1 MGERFKT
8 IDRDTQYLFP
18 PSVQEWLPENHLAR
32 FVVEIVDGINLE
44 RLNSSYRSCGSEAFP
59 PSMMVALLFY
69 GYSTGVFSSRKLE
82 RATYDSVAFRYI
94 AANTHPDHDTI
105 ASFRRRFMEELSPAF
120 ARILE
125 MAQAMGLLKVGTV
138 SLDGTKVKASA
149 SQRKAISYGYAQRL
163 EAQLNE
169 EVSKLLRLAEQ
180 ADQNEKPDGMDIPAE
195 LARRETR
202 LAAIAQAK
210 TEIERRAQERY
221 ERQRAA
227 HDGKLSKRNAGAEQ
241 TGKKPRGRKPKPPE
255 SGPRKRDQV
264 NLTDQDSRIMPT
276 SGKSF
281 MQAYNAQAAVDT
293 GSLLVLANDVSQN
306 PNDRRELKPMLE
318 RLKQLPGCLG
328 KTKNLLA
335 DAGYFSEANVMECA
349 QREITPYIASG
360 REGHN
365 KPLEE
370 RFRKPPPLQDTA
382 DPVAVMKRRLKTP
395 EGKALYAKRKS
406 TVEPVFGVI
415 KQVLGFRQFLFR
427 GLGAVGKEWNLVCMA
442 WNIRRMHALKA

>member
-18 PSVQEWLPENHLAR
+18 PSVQDWLPEDHLAR
-32 FVVEIVDGINLE
+32 FVVEIVEGINLE
-44 RLNSSYRSCGSEAFP
+44 RLNSSYRGCGSEAFP

-69 GYSTGVFSSRKLE
+69 GYSTGIFSSRKLE

-125 MAQAMGLLKVGTV
+125 MAHAMGLLKMGTV
-138 SLDGTKVKASA
+138 SLDGTKMKASA
-149 SQRKAISYGYAQRL
+149 SKHKALSYGYAQRL
-163 EAQLNE
+163 EAQLNA

-180 ADQNEKPDGMDIPAE
+180 ADQGEKPDGMDIPSE
-195 LARRETR
+195 LSRRETR

-210 TEIERRAQERY
+210 VEIERRAQERY
-221 ERQRAA
+221 ERERA
-227 HDGKLSKRNAGAEQ
+227 DYESKLTKRQAETKR
-241 TGKKPRGRKPKPPE
+241 TGKKPRGREPKPPE

-293 GSLLVLANDVSQN
+293 DSLLVLANDVSRN

-318 RLKQLPGCLG
+318 RLKRLPCSLG
-328 KTKNLLA
+328 NTKNLLA
-335 DAGYFSEANVMECA
+335 DAGYFSEANVIECV
-349 QREITPYIASG
+349 RHKVTPYIASG
-360 REGHN
+360 RDGHN
-365 KPLEE
+365 KSLEK
-370 RFRKPPPLQDTA
+370 RFMKPPPLHDTA
-382 DPVAVMKRRLKTP
+382 DPVAVMKHRLKTQ
-395 EGKALYAKRKS
+395 EGTALYAKRKS
-406 TVEPVFGVI
+406 TVEPVFGII
-415 KQVLGFRQFLFR
+415 KHVLGFRQFLFR

-442 WNIRRMHALKA
+442 WNIRRMHALKV

>member
-32 FVVEIVDGINLE
+32 FVVEIVDGLNLE
-44 RLNSSYRSCGSEAFP
+44 RLNTSYRGCGSEAFP

-69 GYSTGVFSSRKLE
+69 GYATGVFSSRQLE

-105 ASFRRRFMEELSPAF
+105 ASFRRRFMDELSPAF
-120 ARILE
+120 TRILE
-125 MAQAMGLLKVGTV
+125 TAQAMGVLKVGTV

-149 SQRKAISYGYAQRL
+149 SKHKALSYGYAERL
-163 EAQLNE
+163 SAQLQE
-169 EVSKLLRLAEQ
+169 EVSRLLRLAES
-180 ADQNEKPDGMDIPAE
+180 ADQNEKPDGMDIPSE

-210 TEIERRAQERY
+210 AEIERRAQERY
-221 ERQRAA
+221 ERERTDHETRCA
-227 HDGKLSKRNAGAEQ
+227 KRQAQAKQ
-241 TGKKPRGRKPKPPE
+241 TGKKPRGRDPQPPE
-255 SGPRKRDQV
+255 PGPGNRDQV
-264 NLTDQDSRIMPT
+264 NLTDKDSRIMPA

-293 GSLLVLANDVSQN
+293 GSLLVLTSDVSQN
-306 PNDRRELKPMLE
+306 PNDRRELKPMLD
-318 RLKQLPGCLG
+318 RLGRLPGGLG
-328 KTKNLLA
+328 KTTRLLA
-335 DAGYFSEANVMECA
+335 DAGYFSEANVIECA
-349 QREITPYIASG
+349 QRKIIPYIASG

-365 KPLEE
+365 KPPEE
-370 RFRKPPPLQDTA
+370 RFEKPPPLPGSA
-382 DPVAVMKRRLKTP
+382 DPVTAMKHRLKTP

-406 TVEPVFGVI
+406 TVEPVFGII
-415 KQVLGFRQFLFR
+415 KQVLGFRQFLLR
-427 GLGAVGKEWNLVCMA
+427 GLDAVEKEWALVCMA
-442 WNIRRMHALKA
+442 WNIRRMHALRA

>member
-18 PSVQEWLPENHLAR
+18 PSVQDWLPENHLAR

-44 RLNSSYRSCGSEAFP
+44 TLNASYRGCGNEAFP

-69 GYSTGVFSSRKLE
+69 GYATGVFSSRKLE

-105 ASFRRRFMEELSPAF
+105 ASFRRRFMAELSPAF

-125 MAQAMGLLKVGTV
+125 MAQAMGLLKLGTV

-149 SQRKAISYGYAQRL
+149 SKHKALSYGYAQRL

-180 ADQNEKPDGMDIPAE
+180 ADQNDKPDGMDIPAE
-195 LARRETR
+195 LARREVR

-210 TEIERRAQERY
+210 AEIERRAQERY
-221 ERQRAA
+221 ERERANYET
-227 HDGKLSKRNAGAEQ
+227 KLSQRNAKAEQ
-241 TGKKPRGRKPKPPE
+241 TGKKPRGRDPKPPE

-264 NLTDQDSRIMPT
+264 NLTDPDSRIMPA

-293 GSLLVLANDVSQN
+293 ESMLVLAHNISQN
-306 PNDRRELKPMLE
+306 ANDKKELKPMLE
-318 RLKQLPGCLG
+318 KLERLPDCLG

-335 DAGYFSEANVMECA
+335 DAGYFSEANVMACVE
-349 QREITPYIASG
+349 RKVSPYIASG
-360 REGHN
+360 RDGHN
-365 KPLEE
+365 KSLEE
-370 RFRKPPPLQDTA
+370 RFKQPPPLSDTA
-382 DPVAVMKRRLKTP
+382 DPVAVMKHRLKTSA
-395 EGKALYAKRKS
+395 GKKIYAKRKS
-406 TVEPVFGVI
+406 TVEPVFGII

-427 GLGAVGKEWNLVCMA
+427 GLDAVGKEWNLVCMA
-442 WNIRRMHALKA
+442 WNIRRMHTLKA

>member
-1 MGERFKT
+1 MAERFKT
-8 IDRDTQYLFP
+8 IDRDTQFLFP

-32 FVVEIVDGINLE
+32 FVVEIVDGKNLE
-44 RLNSSYRSCGSEAFP
+44 TLNSSYRGCGSEAFP

-105 ASFRRRFMEELSPAF
+105 ASFRRRFMEELGPAF

-149 SQRKAISYGYAQRL
+149 SKHTALSYGYAQRL
-163 EAQLNE
+163 EAQLQK
-169 EVSKLLRLAEQ
+169 EVAKLLRLAEQ
-180 ADQNEKPDGMDIPAE
+180 ADQNEKPDGMDIPSE

-210 TEIERRAQERY
+210 AEIEFRAQERY
-221 ERQRAA
+221 EREQAD
-227 HDGKLSKRNAGAEQ
+227 HETKLSKRNTEAQQ
-241 TGKKPRGRKPKPPE
+241 TGKKPRGREPKPPE

-293 GSLLVLANDVSQN
+293 ESLLVLANDVSQT
-306 PNDRRELKPMLE
+306 PNDRRELQPMLD
-318 RLKQLPGCLG
+318 RLKRLPSSLG
-328 KTKNLLA
+328 KTQNLLA
-335 DAGYFSEANVMECA
+335 DAGYFSEANVIECE
-349 QREITPYIASG
+349 QRKVTPYIASG

-365 KPLEE
+365 KSLEE
-370 RFRKPPPLQDTA
+370 RFRKPPPLHDTA
-382 DPVAVMKRRLKTP
+382 DPVAVMKHRLKTL

-406 TVEPVFGVI
+406 TVEPVFGII
-415 KQVLGFRQFLFR
+415 KHVLGFRQFLFR
-427 GLGAVGKEWNLVCMA
+427 GLDAVGKEWDLVCMA
-442 WNIRRMHALKA
+442 WNIRRIHALKA

>member
-18 PSVQEWLPENHLAR
+18 PSVQDWLPEDHLAR
-32 FVVEIVDGINLE
+32 FVVEIVEGINLE
-44 RLNSSYRSCGSEAFP
+44 KLNSSYRGCGSEAFP

-138 SLDGTKVKASA
+138 SLDGTKMKASA
-149 SQRKAISYGYAQRL
+149 SKRKALSYGYAQRL

-180 ADQNEKPDGMDIPAE
+180 ADQSETPDGMDIPAE

-210 TEIERRAQERY
+210 AEIERRDQERY
-221 ERQRAA
+221 ERERA
-227 HDGKLSKRNAGAEQ
+227 DYESKLAKRQTETKQ
-241 TGKKPRGRKPKPPE
+241 TGKKPRGGEPKPPK
-255 SGPRKRDQV
+255 SGPGKRDQV
-264 NLTDQDSRIMPT
+264 NLTDKESRIMPAG
-276 SGKSF
+276 GKSF
-281 MQAYNAQAAVDT
+281 VQAYNAQAAVDT
-293 GSLLVLANDVSQN
+293 KSLLIVTSHVSQKANDL
-306 PNDRRELKPMLE
+306 RELKPTLDQLE
-318 RLKQLPGCLG
+318 QLPCSWG
-328 KTKNLLA
+328 KTENLLA
-335 DAGYFSEANVMECA
+335 DAGYFSKANVIECA
-349 QREITPYIASG
+349 KRKITPYIASG

-365 KPLEE
+365 KSMEE
-370 RFRKPPPLQDTA
+370 RFSDPPPSTGTR
-382 DPVAVMKRRLKTP
+382 DPVVAMKHRLKTRA
-395 EGKALYAKRKS
+395 GKTLYAKRKS
-406 TVEPVFGVI
+406 TIEPVFGII
-415 KQVLGFRQFLFR
+415 KQALGFRQFLLR
-427 GLGAVGKEWNLVCMA
+427 GLDSVEKEWNLVCMA
-442 WNIRRMHALKA
+442 WNIKRMHALKV

>member
-18 PSVQEWLPENHLAR
+18 PSVQDWLPEDHLAR
-32 FVVEIVDGINLE
+32 FVVEIVEGINLE
-44 RLNSSYRSCGSEAFP
+44 RLNSSYRGCGSEAFP

-138 SLDGTKVKASA
+138 SLDGTKMKASA
-149 SQRKAISYGYAQRL
+149 SKHKALSYGYAQRL

-180 ADQNEKPDGMDIPAE
+180 ADQSEKPDGMDIPAE

-210 TEIERRAQERY
+210 VEIEGRAQERY
-221 ERQRAA
+221 ERERA
-227 HDGKLSKRNAGAEQ
+227 DYESKLTKRQAETKQ
-241 TGKKPRGRKPKPPE
+241 TGKKPRGREPKPPE

-264 NLTDQDSRIMPT
+264 NLTDRDSRIMPA

-293 GSLLVLANDVSQN
+293 DSLLVLANDVSQN
-306 PNDRRELKPMLE
+306 PNDRRELKPLLE
-318 RLKQLPGCLG
+318 RLERLPCSLG
-328 KTKNLLA
+328 NTKNLLA
-335 DAGYFSEANVMECA
+335 DAGYFSEANVIECT
-349 QREITPYIASG
+349 QRKITPYIASG
-360 REGHN
+360 RDGHN
-365 KPLEE
+365 KSLEK
-370 RFRKPPPLQDTA
+370 RFMKPPPLHDTA
-382 DPVAVMKRRLKTP
+382 NPVAVMKHRLKTQ

-406 TVEPVFGVI
+406 TVEPVFGII
-415 KQVLGFRQFLFR
+415 KHVLGFRQFLLR
-427 GLGAVGKEWNLVCMA
+427 GLDAVEKEWSLVCMA
-442 WNIRRMHALKA
+442 WNIRRMHTLKV

>member
-18 PSVQEWLPENHLAR
+18 PSVQEWLPEEHLAR
-32 FVVEIVDGINLE
+32 FVVEIVEGLNLE
-44 RLNSSYRSCGSEAFP
+44 RLNASYRGSGSEAFP

-105 ASFRRRFMEELSPAF
+105 ASFRKRFLEELSPAF

-125 MAQAMGLLKVGTV
+125 MAQAMGLLQVGTV

-149 SQRKAISYGYAQRL
+149 SKHKALSYGYAERL

-202 LAAIAQAK
+202 LAAIAKAK
-210 TEIERRAQERY
+210 AEIERRAQERY
-221 ERQRAA
+221 DREQADYETKITQRQAE
-227 HDGKLSKRNAGAEQ
+227 SEQ
-241 TGKKPRGRKPKPPE
+241 TGKKPRGRDPKPPE
-255 SGPRKRDQV
+255 SGPGKREQV
-264 NLTDQDSRIMPT
+264 NLTDKESRIMPV
-276 SGKSF
+276 SGKGF

-293 GSLLVLANDVSQN
+293 ESLLIVTSHVSQKANDLK
-306 PNDRRELKPMLE
+306 ELKPTLE
-318 RLKQLPGCLG
+318 KLEQLPDCLG
-328 KTKNLLA
+328 KAKNLLA
-335 DAGYFSEANVMECA
+335 DAGYFSEANVIACTHHK
-349 QREITPYIASG
+349 ITPYIASG
-360 REGHN
+360 RDDHN
-365 KPLEE
+365 KSLEE
-370 RFRKPPPLQDTA
+370 RFKQPPPL
-382 DPVAVMKRRLKTP
+382 PVTTDLVATMKHRLKTP
-395 EGKALYAKRKS
+395 EGKKTYAKRKS
-406 TVEPVFGVI
+406 TVEPVFGII
-415 KQVLGFRQFLFR
+415 KQVLGFRQFLLR
-427 GLGAVGKEWNLVCMA
+427 GLENVEKEWNLVCMA
-442 WNIRRMHALKA
+442 WNIKRMHALKA